1 MPFAATCCKF
11 RAPEYGRQD
20 TVFRK
25 RIRGGMTDREF
36 EKKYGNDSVDNELLT
51 LVEIGVALSAEKDI
65 NRVLEMIINAARWF
79 TDADGGTLYIKNKDR
94 ERLDFAIVRN
104 NTLNIKMGGAGD
116 KIAWPPVSLRNPD
129 GGMNHRNVCAHC
141 AIVGKAVHIA
151 DVYNAEGFDFQGTR
165 DFDANTGYRS
175 KSMLVIPM
183 RDHEDEVVGVLQLL
197 NAVDRKTGLVVD
209 FPARKIGIISGL
221 ASQAATAITKVR
233 LIKGLENLLDSFVK
247 SIATAIDEKSP
258 HTAGHIRRV
267 AELMERIAHEI
278 NQVDDGR
285 FARAFF
291 KPEELVEIRMA
302 AWMHDVGKI
311 CIPEYVVD
319 KATKLETIFDR
330 IETIR
335 YRIEIMKREAEIR
348 WLKTK
353 LAGAAGKEITADESA
368 GRLQRELR
376 EYDEYLA
383 FLETVNK
390 GSEFLPDDSITK
402 LQLLAGLSVGVAARQ
417 VPLLSAD
424 ELKNLAVRRGTI
436 SPKEREII
444 NNHVSLTIKML
455 ADMPF
460 PKKMRNVPLYA
471 GMHHE
476 KLDGSGYPRGLA
488 GDDIPLAARIL
499 AVADVFEALTAADR
513 PYKPAKSIAESMR
526 ILEHMAANNHLD
538 ADVCNLIVESGVVAD
553 YTALVRDED
562 YQDEFI
568 WKGKKYTVR
577 GSKARKRL
585 LN

>member
-1 MPFAATCCKF
+1 
-11 RAPEYGRQD
+11 
-20 TVFRK
+20 
-25 RIRGGMTDREF
+25 MTDREF

-285 FARAFF
+285 FARA
-291 KPEELVEIRMA
+291 
-302 AWMHDVGKI
+302 
-311 CIPEYVVD
+311 
-319 KATKLETIFDR
+319 
-330 IETIR
+330 
-335 YRIEIMKREAEIR
+335 
-348 WLKTK
+348 
-353 LAGAAGKEITADESA
+353 
-368 GRLQRELR
+368 
-376 EYDEYLA
+376 
-383 FLETVNK
+383 
-390 GSEFLPDDSITK
+390 
-402 LQLLAGLSVGVAARQ
+402 
-417 VPLLSAD
+417 
-424 ELKNLAVRRGTI
+424 
-436 SPKEREII
+436 
-444 NNHVSLTIKML
+444 
-455 ADMPF
+455 
-460 PKKMRNVPLYA
+460 
-471 GMHHE
+471 
-476 KLDGSGYPRGLA
+476 
-488 GDDIPLAARIL
+488 
-499 AVADVFEALTAADR
+499 
-513 PYKPAKSIAESMR
+513 
-526 ILEHMAANNHLD
+526 
-538 ADVCNLIVESGVVAD
+538 
-553 YTALVRDED
+553 
-562 YQDEFI
+562 
-568 WKGKKYTVR
+568 
-577 GSKARKRL
+577 
-585 LN
+585 